1 MADTETI
8 EDARILLVALST
20 FLNSVGV
27 SIMNK
32 LSDVRFC
39 TELSLN
45 NAATDM
51 LVVRKLLLS
60 LFCTTLPPTMLLK
73 TAPRKKL
80 LLPRFGGCAIRN
92 DVVTLGGDR

>member
-1 MADTETI
+1 MNIKVILMVPPTVRGGIADAVTI

-27 SIMNK
+27 SIMNI
-32 LSDVRFC
+32 LRDVRFC

-51 LVVRKLLLS
+51 LLLRKPLLS
-60 LFCTTLPPTMLLK
+60 LF
-73 TAPRKKL
+73 
-80 LLPRFGGCAIRN
+80 
-92 DVVTLGGDR
+92 